1 MKKLRFTVHSDDLA
15 RAQPI
20 VDMLAAQG
28 YEISLLDA
36 YLAWEAHSES
46 WAASWLIYGK
56 PEEVL
61 KYVLR
66 YTKEVT
72 CTTPSQ

>member
-1 MKKLRFTVHSDDLA
+1 MTKLRFTIHRDDLA

-36 YLAWEAHSES
+36 YLAWETHSES
-46 WAASWLIYGK
+46 WCAGWLLYGE

-61 KYVLR
+61 KYVLE
-66 YTKEVT
+66 YTEI
-72 CTTPSQ
+72 C